1 MSTSP
6 ISDLYEINVALNW
19 IADGMEYNERDYGA
33 GYAVKAVSERLTA
46 IIHAMELDLHNE
58 QGGAA

>member
-33 GYAVKAVSERLTA
+33 AYTLKAVTARLLA
-46 IIHAMELDLHNE
+46 IIHAMEVDQHNE
-58 QGGAA
+58 QVKA

>member
-1 MSTSP
+1 MNAAP
-6 ISDLYEINVALNW
+6 IADLYEIPTALDW
-19 IADGMEYNERDYGA
+19 IASGIEANERDYGA